1 MQAVFGRLILNRSLG
16 LYGNVYMLVA
26 AGPGPT
32 NSSQNAHFAAM
43 EATLVMTPQPIRL
56 TGASPEFPYQ
66 SLLNGPRRRVKSC
79 RTDRCRRQQRH
90 RILCK

>member
-1 MQAVFGRLILNRSLG
+1 MQAVFGRLILNKSLG

-32 NSSQNAHFAAM
+32 NFSKNAHFAAM
-43 EATLVMTPQPIRL
+43 EATLVTTPQPICL

-66 SLLNGPRRRVKSC
+66 FLLNTPRRRAKRC
-79 RTDRCRRQQRH
+79 RTVPCPT
-90 RILCK
+90 LG